1 MALARVVLAALLCFS
16 VASARDILQDAAAD
30 TALIS
35 GEGILPVMPA
45 MNMLTGA
52 AAAHHQA
59 ALAPDPPLPNAASG
73 PNGVNR
79 VLKPAAFMPGNA
91 ASNASVAMG
100 FLVAPL
106 MMQRGPMRAR
116 FNAPVLPDTVP
127 AELAGL
133 PPGVQRAL
141 GFTITQAPK
150 PGACGGRR
158 RRRARQ
164 LTPPCAQA
172 ARPAAARPAA
182 CPRWPRTTT
191 RSPASCRAA
200 EPWGEGDHRMR
211 CAPHLLQPSYSR
223 LHPRLVAHACCAL
236 AMASA
241 MSASAA
247 TRARPSRRRSAAA
260 SAASASLPPASTA
273 ADTAPIS
280 RLCRPRQPRYAAA
293 CATRARTAPRRP
305 AQ

>member
-1 MALARVVLAALLCFS
+1 MCARLDGSPRPLCQAPTIPRQATSREDQRGTNGSLGSAQRPATRTALRQPVMALARVVLAALLCFS

-150 PGACGGRR
+150 PGACGGSRQQLV
-158 RRRARQ
+158 RQ

-172 ARPAAARPAA
+172 ARPAAS
-182 CPRWPRTTT
+182 PRWPRTTT
-191 RSPASCRAA
+191 RSPASSRAA
-200 EPWGEGDHRMR
+200 EPWG
-211 CAPHLLQPSYSR
+211 SF
-223 LHPRLVAHACCAL
+223 
-236 AMASA
+236 
-241 MSASAA
+241 
-247 TRARPSRRRSAAA
+247 SRRRPSHALRRRVCCNPVIPVSTPNWRLTPAA
-260 SAASASLPPASTA
+260 PW
-273 ADTAPIS
+273 
-280 RLCRPRQPRYAAA
+280 Q
-293 CATRARTAPRRP
+293 
-305 AQ
+305 